1 MVKKINYNK
10 LVKDYLL
17 IFIGSLITALGINIF
32 IVPNKIAPG
41 GVSGIATVIYY
52 ISNQTLPVGT
62 VMLILNVPLFIIG
75 FKYIGKRFIA
85 RTLVSTILLSFLI
98 DVTHSVS
105 LHIYNNY
112 LVTSF
117 NLPADSSVSAA
128 VLTTGYSTDI
138 LLHAI
143 FGGVLMGI
151 GLGIVLRSGATTGGT
166 DLAAKIMNHFVP
178 GLTVGQ
184 YLLLID
190 GGIVLLAAVTF
201 KSVLLALYSIIT
213 LFLTSKTIDAI
224 VEGVNFAK
232 SVYIISDKTD
242 EIANAIMKELERGV
256 TSLKGKGM
264 YTRKDRDVLLCVIR
278 RGQLTQ
284 LKQIVKSIDPKA
296 FVILSDV
303 REVLGEGFK
312 TYE

>member
-264 YTRKDRDVLLCVIR
+264 YTRKDRDVLLCVLR

>member
-1 MVKKINYNK
+1 MAKKINYNI

-32 IVPNKIAPG
+32 VVPNKIAPG

-52 ISNQTLPVGT
+52 ISNQALPVGMI
-62 VMLILNVPLFIIG
+62 MLFLNVPLFIIG
-75 FKYIGKRFIA
+75 TKYIGKRFIV
-85 RTLVSTILLSFLI
+85 RTFISTILLSLLI
-98 DVTHSVS
+98 DATHSMS

-112 LVTSF
+112 LTVAS
-117 NLPADSSVSAA
+117 NLSADGSVSTI
-128 VLTTGYSTDI
+128 LTTGYATDI

-143 FGGVLMGI
+143 FGGILMGI
-151 GLGIVLRSGATTGGT
+151 GLGMVFKSGATTGGT
-166 DLAAKIMNHFVP
+166 DLAAKILNHFLP

-190 GGIVLLAAVTF
+190 GAIVLLAAVTF
-201 KSVLLALYSIIT
+201 RSVLLALYSIIT
-213 LFLTSKTIDAI
+213 LFLTSKTIDTI
-224 VEGVNFAK
+224 DEGVNFAK

-242 EIANAIMKELERGV
+242 EIANTIMRDLDRGV

-264 YTRKDRDVLLCVIR
+264 YTGMERNVLLCVVN
-278 RGQLTQ
+278 RGQITQ